1 MKIRI
6 AGDISESIVDGP
18 GIRYV
23 IFTQGCPHHCLGCH
37 NPETHDFDGGE
48 LVNIDDIIDKLKS
61 YPYMTGIT
69 ISGGEPFVQKSAVL
83 ELISKFKKLYPQ
95 KNILIFTGF
104 TFEELLEKNDN
115 EIDKILK
122 TSDYLIDGRFVQE
135 LRDIS
140 LIFRGSKNQRIID
153 LQSTFKNKCL
163 TMKEF

>member
-69 ISGGEPFVQKSAVL
+69 ISGGEPFVQKSAIL